1 MVAAWSAA
9 WLAVRSMITPLPG
22 KAIGLVAYPSHT
34 AGNHVLRPLLPK
46 PDRPGLSPAKTGKGA
61 GRVRC
66 GVVRGCPLGTG
77 QDRCE
82 WQASATVAVCCVVAG
97 SGCVE
102 RWLDGGVA
110 RLTRQG

>member
-46 PDRPGLSPAKTGKGA
+46 PDRALLGPGKMGNSSRRPALWLS
-61 GRVRC
+61 V
-66 GVVRGCPLGTG
+66 VVR
-77 QDRCE
+77 
-82 WQASATVAVCCVVAG
+82 
-97 SGCVE
+97 
-102 RWLDGGVA
+102 
-110 RLTRQG
+110 